1 MEFVS
6 MPVNKSRSRYL
17 RWLWVPI
24 LPLLLPL
31 LVLQLMALW
40 NVYVLPSATVNY
52 SKDAVKGLRYTWNVQ
67 DRIYRGRMS
76 PGGSVSDHGYLYPD
90 AEFFMEFSWAVESG
104 RWHCISIT
112 PKWPNMHIFL
122 DADGNFDM
130 SKVSGVDVGRLKE
143 CQWDMVK
150 P

>member
-1 MEFVS
+1 
-6 MPVNKSRSRYL
+6 L
-17 RWLWVPI
+17 

-40 NVYVLPSATVNY
+40 NIYVLPSATVSY
-52 SKDAVKGLRYTWNVQ
+52 SKAAEQGLRYTWNVQ
-67 DRIYRGRMS
+67 DRIYRGRMA
-76 PGGSVSDHGYLYPD
+76 PGGAASDHGYLYPD
-90 AEFFMEFSWAVESG
+90 AEFFMEFSWAVENG

-122 DADGNFDM
+122 DADGNIDM
-130 SKVSGVDVGRLKE
+130 RNGSGTDVDRLKE
-143 CQWDMVK
+143 CQWDLVK